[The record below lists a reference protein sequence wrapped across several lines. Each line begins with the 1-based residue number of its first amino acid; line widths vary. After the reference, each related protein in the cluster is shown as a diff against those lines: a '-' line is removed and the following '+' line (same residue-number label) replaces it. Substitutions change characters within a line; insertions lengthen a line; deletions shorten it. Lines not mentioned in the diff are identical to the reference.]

1 MRIAKDMSLR
11 KILKLQKELDA
22 FDLRTQEM
30 NWEMQQQAVDLE
42 RQERELDL
50 LTLWFEERRKSNQSV
65 ASPEID
71 QSHQGNEV
79 AINLPPKFDKDEQED
94 IKEEEKEDEVQIK
107 DGNKFEEIKLEA
119 KEGEEL
125 TFTIPKTLNP
135 NFCQSISE
143 PFLKAPNLALRVFE
157 EVVRSMSTPSPTST
171 IQISKGRKKKS
182 VSRAKRDLF
191 AWLILFQPELSPWKM
206 IAQEI

>member
-11 KILKLQKELDA
+11 KILKLQKELEA
-22 FDLRTQEM
+22 FDLRKQEM
-30 NWEMQQQAVDLE
+30 DWEMQQQAVNLE
-42 RQERELDL
+42 RQEKELDL

-79 AINLPPKFDKDEQED
+79 TINLPPKFDDYKDEQEE

-107 DGNKFEEIKLEA
+107 DGNTFEEIKLEA

-125 TFTIPKTLNP
+125 TFAIPQTLNP

-157 EVVRSMSTPSPTST
+157 EVVRSMSTPSPPST
-171 IQISKGRKKKS
+171 IQISKGRKKKR

-191 AWLILFQPELSPWKM
+191 AWLILFSLN
-206 IAQEI
+206 

>member
-11 KILKLQKELDA
+11 KILKLQKELEA
-22 FDLRTQEM
+22 FDLRKQEM
-30 NWEMQQQAVDLE
+30 DWEMQQQAVDLE

-50 LTLWFEERRKSNQSV
+50 LTLWFEERRKSNQPV

-79 AINLPPKFDKDEQED
+79 AINLPPKFDDYKDEREE

-107 DGNKFEEIKLEA
+107 DGNTFEEIKLAA

-125 TFTIPKTLNP
+125 TFAIPQTLKQ
-135 NFCQSISE
+135 NFCQVISE

-171 IQISKGRKKKS
+171 I
-182 VSRAKRDLF
+182 
-191 AWLILFQPELSPWKM
+191 
-206 IAQEI
+206 

>member
-11 KILKLQKELDA
+11 KILKLQKELEA

-30 NWEMQQQAVDLE
+30 DWEMQQQAVNLE

-79 AINLPPKFDKDEQED
+79 TINLPPKFDDYRDEQE
-94 IKEEEKEDEVQIK
+94 
-107 DGNKFEEIKLEA
+107 EI
-119 KEGEEL
+119 
-125 TFTIPKTLNP
+125 
-135 NFCQSISE
+135 
-143 PFLKAPNLALRVFE
+143 
-157 EVVRSMSTPSPTST
+157 
-171 IQISKGRKKKS
+171 
-182 VSRAKRDLF
+182 
-191 AWLILFQPELSPWKM
+191 
-206 IAQEI
+206 